1 METINENEEDLLK
14 AFRSL
19 PVERQADALTVVK
32 DLKRPAAAAAY
43 RYLSTDESLLIAYY
57 RRLNSDNKADLK
69 EHEQEL
75 LDMQEDLKAWRQTFQ
90 KTAPELLDW
99 SSDIAANYDG
109 SFLDRM
115 LAINRL
121 EEQINLRL
129 PAGVWFSTETAFPV
143 TRDIYGNVVDY
154 DMPAEEWHEICKWS
168 NTAVIEAAQRDYE
181 RRERAE
187 DGEEVPEF

>member
-1 METINENEEDLLK
+1 METINENEEDLLE

-75 LDMQEDLKAWRQTFQ
+75 LDQQEELAEWRETFQ
-90 KTAPELLDW
+90 HTCAELLDW
-99 SSDIAANYDG
+99 SSSMSANYDSG
-109 SFLDRM
+109 FRGR
-115 LAINRL
+115 LAALKRL
-121 EEQINLRL
+121 EYEINMRL
-129 PAGVWFSTETAFPV
+129 PAGVWFSMETGFPA
-143 TRDIYGNVVDY
+143 TKDIHGNTVDY
-154 DMPAEEWHEICKWS
+154 DMPEDDWKEICKWS